1 MLHEAGLITL
11 WREKVESDT
20 KPCYSEKNANY
31 IDDQDS
37 KKKPLARLSLTN
49 LAGAFAVLAAGCLI
63 SIVAFGIE
71 ILFFNKRRT
80 KEEDEKE
87 NNRRPVNE
95 L

>member
-1 MLHEAGLITL
+1 MLHEVGLITL

-49 LAGAFAVLAAGCLI
+49 LAGAFAVLAAGCLV
-63 SIVAFGIE
+63 STVAFGIE
-71 ILFFNKRRT
+71 ILLLFFNKRRRA
-80 KEEDEKE
+80 K
-87 NNRRPVNE
+87 
-95 L
+95 